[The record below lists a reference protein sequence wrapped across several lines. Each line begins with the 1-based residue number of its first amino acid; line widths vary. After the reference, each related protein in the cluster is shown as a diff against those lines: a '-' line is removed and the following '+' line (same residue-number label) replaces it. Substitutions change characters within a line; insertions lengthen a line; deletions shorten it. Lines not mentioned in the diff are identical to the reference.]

1 MIMTLVVGWAL
12 TGLTIVVAGVLA
24 GRSRRALRVGL
35 AAVAFSLAGL
45 GAVGLAVL
53 VATDTDLSAIAAAS
67 YLPVVRDLAAAA
79 AGSPLASVVV
89 SLLIAVQAT
98 AGLLILFD
106 GRWVETGLAAAVGV
120 QVGLLALGWWAF
132 LVSPLV
138 ITALVLLWRARRR
151 DVDRPLYLPDILD
164 AREHD
169 RRS

>member
-1 MIMTLVVGWAL
+1 MTLVVGWAL
-12 TGLTIVVAGVLA
+12 TGLTIVVAAVLA
-24 GRSRRALRVGL
+24 GRSRQALRVGL
-35 AAVAFSLAGL
+35 AAVAFSLTGL

-79 AGSPLASVVV
+79 AGSPLTSVAV

-98 AGLLILFD
+98 AGLLILFG

>member
-1 MIMTLVVGWAL
+1 MTLVVGWAL
-12 TGLTIVVAGVLA
+12 TGLTIVVAGLLA
-24 GRSRRALRVGL
+24 GRSPRALRVGL

-67 YLPVVRDLAAAA
+67 YLPVVRDLGAA
-79 AGSPLASVVV
+79 AGSPLASIAV
-89 SLLIAVQAT
+89 SLLIAGQAT
-98 AGLLILFD
+98 TGLLILFG
-106 GRWVETGLAAAVGV
+106 GRWVEIGLAAAVGV

-132 LVSPLV
+132 LVSPPV

-151 DVDRPLYLPDILD
+151 EADRPLYLPDILD

-169 RRS
+169 RRT